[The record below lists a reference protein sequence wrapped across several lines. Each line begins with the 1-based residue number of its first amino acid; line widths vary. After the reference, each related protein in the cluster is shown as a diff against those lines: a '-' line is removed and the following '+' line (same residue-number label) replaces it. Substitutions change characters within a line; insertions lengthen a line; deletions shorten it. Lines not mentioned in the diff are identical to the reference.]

1 MSVAVLQLSLFL
13 ATKKVFMVGWCSSDC
28 VIQLIAF
35 LWALLGFIAPVVTR
49 PSPPA
54 GALHRQC
61 HCSRG
66 GTMPWSCIYIQYS
79 VLGLSRRTCPLSQPI
94 YCPHTWMC
102 PYLWYEEERPCAEQQ
117 CHCSAHICSTRH
129 QADWAS
135 AACFNIMN
143 TLFSCPGKCESC
155 MALQD
160 TDFNIEWT
168 RYYQIQ
174 LLKLGII

>member
-66 GTMPWSCIYIQYS
+66 GTMPWSYIYSIQYS

-129 QADWAS
+129 QADWAGVLHALILWILCS
-135 AACFNIMN
+135 PALASVSHAWHYKIQILILNEADIIKY
-143 TLFSCPGKCESC
+143 SCWS
-155 MALQD
+155 
-160 TDFNIEWT
+160 
-168 RYYQIQ
+168 
-174 LLKLGII
+174 